1 MDREDH
7 IAALKQERD
16 AVIVAHYYVNEDI
29 QRIADYVGDS
39 FKLSKIASTLD
50 NQTIVFAGVQFMG
63 ESAKILAPEKTVLLP
78 DPYADC
84 PMAHMVTQEFVDEV
98 KATQDDLAVV
108 CYVNSTAE
116 IKAWSDV
123 CVTSS
128 NALQVVS
135 ALPQRNILF
144 IPDQN
149 LGHYLA
155 EQLPDKNFIFNDGF
169 CPIHQAI
176 TAKSVKELKACH
188 PDARILAHPECNA
201 EVRAL
206 ADYLGSTSGIIN
218 EAITGNATDYIIC
231 TVQGVIYDI
240 KAGCEGQGKHF
251 YFPTLDNVPCE
262 GFHHTC
268 PLHTQG
274 PCCPDMSGITF
285 DQIIT
290 ALDGTNPDCE
300 VTLDPDLA
308 AAARGSLV
316 RMLELSH

>member
-1 MDREDH
+1 MDLEDR
-7 IAALKQERD
+7 IQALKQERD

-29 QRIADYVGDS
+29 QRVADYVGDS

-63 ESAKILAPEKTVLLP
+63 ESAKILAPDKTVLLP
-78 DPYADC
+78 DPLAEC

-128 NALQVVS
+128 NALQIVS
-135 ALPQRNILF
+135 ALPQTNILF

-149 LGHYLA
+149 LGRYLA

-176 TAKSVKELKACH
+176 TAKSVRDLQACH
-188 PDARILAHPECNA
+188 PGAVVLAHPECNA

-206 ADYLGSTSGIIN
+206 ADYLGSTSGIIAKAISG
-218 EAITGNATDYIIC
+218 EAKDYIIC
-231 TVQGVIYDI
+231 TVHGVIYDI
-240 KAGCEGQGKHF
+240 LEGCKGQDKHF
-251 YFPTLDNVPCE
+251 YFPTLGEIPHH
-262 GFHHTC
+262 GFHNAC
-268 PLHTQG
+268 PLHAQG
-274 PCCPDMSGITF
+274 PCCPDMSGITLE
-285 DQIIT
+285 QIVA
-290 ALDGTNPDCE
+290 ALEGTNPACE

-316 RMLELSH
+316 KMLELSQ

>member
-1 MDREDH
+1 MDLEDQ
-7 IAALKQERD
+7 ITSLKKKRD
-16 AVIVAHYYVNEDI
+16 AVIVAHYYVNKDI
-29 QRIADYVGDS
+29 QRVADYVGDS

-63 ESAKILAPEKTVLLP
+63 ESAKILAPDKTILLP
-78 DPYADC
+78 DPAADC

-128 NALQVVS
+128 NALDVVS

-149 LGHYLA
+149 LGQYLA

-176 TAKSVKELKACH
+176 TAQSVRDLKACH
-188 PDARILAHPECNA
+188 PHARILAHPECNA

-218 EAITGNATDYIIC
+218 EAISGNADEYIIC
-231 TVQGVIYDI
+231 TVEGVIYDI
-240 KAGCEGQGKHF
+240 EEGCKDQDKHF
-251 YFPTLDNVPCE
+251 YFPTPDKTAHH
-262 GFHHTC
+262 GFHHAC
-268 PLHTQG
+268 PLHAQG
-274 PCCPDMSGITF
+274 PCCPDMSGITLE
-285 DQIIT
+285 QIVA
-290 ALDGTNPDCE
+290 ALEGTNPLCE

-308 AAARGSLV
+308 EAARGSLV

>member
-1 MDREDH
+1 MDLEDR
-7 IAALKQERD
+7 IQALKQERD

-29 QRIADYVGDS
+29 QRVADYVGDS

-63 ESAKILAPEKTVLLP
+63 ESAKILAPDKTVLLP
-78 DPYADC
+78 DPLADC

-128 NALQVVS
+128 NALKVVS
-135 ALPQRNILF
+135 ALPQTNILF

-149 LGHYLA
+149 LGQYLA

-176 TAKSVKELKACH
+176 TAKSVRELKDCH
-188 PDARILAHPECNA
+188 PEAVVLAHPECNA

-206 ADYLGSTSGIIN
+206 ADYLGSTSGIIA
-218 EAITGNATDYIIC
+218 EAISGEAKDYIIC
-231 TVQGVIYDI
+231 TVHGVIYDI
-240 KAGCEGQGKHF
+240 EEGCKGQDKHF
-251 YFPTLDNVPCE
+251 YFPTLEEVPHH
-262 GFHHTC
+262 GFHNTC
-268 PLHTQG
+268 PLHAQG
-274 PCCPDMSGITF
+274 PCCPDMSGITLE
-285 DQIIT
+285 QIVS
-290 ALDGTNPDCE
+290 ALEGSNPACE
-300 VTLDPDLA
+300 VTLDSDLA
-308 AAARGSLV
+308 SAARGSLV
-316 RMLELSH
+316 KMLELSQ